1 MNFSKLPKE
10 KRNHLVLVVVMT
22 LAVLAGIGFGLIR
35 YQYASLARMDDKQA
49 ETAKKL
55 AQMKDSIKG
64 KEQMKAAMEE
74 AARNLAGKE
83 VGMVRGDPFAWFI
96 DVVGK
101 YKGGYKIEIPQI
113 SPNTPPAPCNLIP
126 KFPYK
131 QTSVTIAGTGY
142 YHDVGKFISDFE
154 NDYPFIRILNV
165 NLELNPS
172 PASGEREKLSF
183 RLELVALVKP
193 NS

>member
-1 MNFSKLPKE
+1 MNFGKLSKE

-64 KEQMKAAMEE
+64 KERIKEAVEQ
-74 AARNLAGKE
+74 AARDLSAKE
-83 VGMVRGDPFAWFI
+83 LGMVRGDPFAWFI

-131 QTSVTIAGTGY
+131 QTSVTIAGTGH

-193 NS
+193 TS

>member
-64 KEQMKAAMEE
+64 KEQIKEAMEE

-154 NDYPFIRILNV
+154 NDYPFIRLLNV

>member
-1 MNFSKLPKE
+1 MNFSKLSKE
-10 KRNHLVLVVVMT
+10 KRNQLILVVVMT

-49 ETAKKL
+49 EIVKKL

-64 KEQMKAAMEE
+64 KEHIKQAMEQ
-74 AARNLAGKE
+74 AASNLAGKE
-83 VGMVRGDPFAWFI
+83 VGMARGDLFAWFN
-96 DVVGK
+96 DVVRK
-101 YKGGYKIEIPQI
+101 YKIGYKVEIPQI
-113 SPNTPPAPCNLIP
+113 SPNTPPAPCSLIP

-131 QTSVTIAGTGY
+131 QTSITVAGTGY
-142 YHDVGKFISDFE
+142 YHDIGKFISDFE

-172 PASGEREKLSF
+172 PATGEREKLSF

>member
-1 MNFSKLPKE
+1 MNFGKLSKE

-64 KEQMKAAMEE
+64 KERIKEAVEQ
-74 AARNLAGKE
+74 AARDLSAKE
-83 VGMVRGDPFAWFI
+83 LGMVRGDPFAWFI

-101 YKGGYKIEIPQI
+101 YKGGYKVEIPQI

-193 NS
+193 TS

>member
-35 YQYASLARMDDKQA
+35 YQYASLARMDDKQV

-64 KEQMKAAMEE
+64 KEQIKEAMEQ
-74 AARNLAGKE
+74 AARNLSAKE

-142 YHDVGKFISDFE
+142 YHDIGKFISDFE